1 MFWLFSLI
9 FSVLVGCTKKN
20 LATLAQTASDIA
32 ALSLTELLTEMPS
45 ICS

>member
-1 MFWLFSLI
+1 MFWLFSFI